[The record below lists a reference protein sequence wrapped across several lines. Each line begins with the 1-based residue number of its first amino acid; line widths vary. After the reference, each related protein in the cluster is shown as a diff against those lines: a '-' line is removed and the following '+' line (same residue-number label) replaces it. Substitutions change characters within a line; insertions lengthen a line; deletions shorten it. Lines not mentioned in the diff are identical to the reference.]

1 MQSVDISRL
10 GDHRIEYDDTPISLH
25 QADLVDRLAHSER
38 RRMTM
43 QQIFTGRSR
52 GEMIGLFLALLELA
66 RQQQVA
72 VRQDD
77 GDADIEIELLQLSPE
92 PGTESVSPVL
102 DSHIAAQESAD

>member
-25 QADLVDRLAHSER
+25 QADLVDRLAR
-38 RRMTM
+38 ADRKRMTLHQM
-43 QQIFTGRSR
+43 LDGRSR

-66 RQQQVA
+66 RQQHVA

-77 GDADIEIELLQLSPE
+77 ADSPVEIELLQMSPE
-92 PGTESVSPVL
+92 PGTLTHEPTTTHETTTEGNS
-102 DSHIAAQESAD
+102 